1 MLLLAAASAA
11 IAVEPITLN
20 WEKGTASVPEG
31 IKFEQPE
38 YNAVTIVAELDWNAI
53 DKAGKTEG
61 TFLFTVN
68 DAMNHNHGMCLYSG
82 KTKHI
87 DAWFN
92 GADTYRAL
100 DFPLQY
106 DDGTNLISQSTHAVL
121 LYTAYDILVY
131 DPDGKRVSTS
141 YVWAQLYLS
150 FDKGESYTLTHDMS
164 QPKGWQDGGFETIY
178 SFSCNSTYVSNIDV
192 YNTCLEEKDVAA
204 AIEHVTKGASNSSIP
219 EPTTATLSL
228 LALAGLA
235 ARRRR

>member
-11 IAVEPITLN
+11 MAVEPITLN
-20 WEKGTASVPEG
+20 WENGTAFVPEG
-31 IKFEQPE
+31 IKFEQPK

-53 DKAGKTEG
+53 DEAGKTEG
-61 TFLFTVN
+61 AFLFTVN

-92 GADTYRAL
+92 GADTYSAL

-106 DDGTNLISQSTHAVL
+106 ENGTDLISQSTHAVL

-131 DPDGKRVSTS
+131 VEGKLVSTS

-164 QPKGWQDGGFETIY
+164 QPKGWQDGDFGTIT
-178 SFSCNSTYVSNIDV
+178 SFSYDSAYVSNIDV

-204 AIEHVTKGASNSSIP
+204 AIDHVTKGSSNSSIP